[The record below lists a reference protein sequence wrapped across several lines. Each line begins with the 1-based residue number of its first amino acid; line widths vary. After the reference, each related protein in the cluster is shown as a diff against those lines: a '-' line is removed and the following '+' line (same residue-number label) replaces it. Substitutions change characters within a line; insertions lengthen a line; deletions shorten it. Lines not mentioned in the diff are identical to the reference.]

1 MEKFTVDGL
10 VIRVT
15 VTGESDRI
23 VWILTRSRGLIR
35 AFAKGARG
43 TKSKL
48 HGGTS
53 LFSYCAFSFY
63 EKNNV
68 FNVTEAQVKEVF
80 FQFRDSYE
88 KVTVAQ
94 YFCEVMLR
102 NMPETTDED
111 FYLRLM
117 LNSLHFL
124 CGDKKPWLLVKSVF
138 ELRFACEAGY
148 MPSLVAC
155 DFCGEYE
162 TDRMYFDCK
171 EGLLYCARC
180 GENRNL
186 PRIPLSV
193 VSAMRHI
200 VYSPFE
206 QCFAFSLAEEC
217 LPILNLLT
225 QHYLSQSLQQ
235 RFKTLDYLKMTGE
248 DAPF

>member
-10 VIRVT
+10 VIRVS

-23 VWILTRSRGLIR
+23 VWVLTRSRGLIR
-35 AFAKGARG
+35 AFARGARG

-48 HGGTS
+48 HAGTS

-68 FNVTEAQVKEVF
+68 FHVTEADVRSVF
-80 FQFRDSYE
+80 FQLRDSLE
-88 KVTVAQ
+88 KVTAAQ
-94 YFCEVMLR
+94 YFCEVVLR
-102 NMPETTDED
+102 CVPESTDED

-155 DFCGEYE
+155 EGCGEYE
-162 TDRMYFDCK
+162 TDRMYFDCRD
-171 EGLLYCARC
+171 GRLYCARC
-180 GENRNL
+180 GEHKNL
-186 PRIPLSV
+186 PCVPLAV

-206 QCFAFSLAEEC
+206 QCFSFSLAPER
-217 LPILNLLT
+217 LPLLNQIT
-225 QHYLSQSLQQ
+225 QRYLSVSLQQ
-235 RFKTLDYLKMTGE
+235 TFKTLSYLP
-248 DAPF
+248 DA